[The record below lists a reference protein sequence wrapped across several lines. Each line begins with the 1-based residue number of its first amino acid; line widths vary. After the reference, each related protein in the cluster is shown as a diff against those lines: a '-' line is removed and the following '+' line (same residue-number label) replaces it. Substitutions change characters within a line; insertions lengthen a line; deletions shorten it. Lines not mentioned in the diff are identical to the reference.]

1 MVNTAQKHFTEEK
14 PHTKIKHKLFRATLD
29 TSMNIANGINYSKK
43 ETKPYIYID
52 LYAGAGKFK
61 DEHKGSPLL
70 ALELFE
76 KYKDKN
82 KRTFSA
88 INMIVAEKNE
98 KNIEELTKN
107 INNEKQVLLLD
118 DLSCTFCSGS
128 WETHA
133 ETLKNYIKSSQWGF
147 VFVDPFSL
155 ELNFDNLIE
164 LINQSPY
171 YKDILIL
178 INKSAQ
184 ERVLGKINEP
194 DISRLCNYFNISENN
209 LKRLFDFVKS
219 KGGSNET
226 VVQHLIKRSIS
237 KLDKDYVINAA
248 ITRTRNGKLEDSNRF
263 YLCLITSAIG
273 VANSFL
279 EKYAEE
285 LEDKTLKNNNMQL
298 NLLNTS
304 PITKY
309 VSLEEQ
315 IENIIKHGELT
326 LFELSKKLYNVFL
339 SWKDSDGNAIP
350 HRQALIAAI
359 NNLINNTKIIILNP
373 QKVNPG
379 CISSKTNKLLS
390 KALTTKDDARSVI
403 LGLYR

>member
-1 MVNTAQKHFTEEK
+1 MENKKNKDLTIEFLKARIKTEEDLDNLSN
-14 PHTKIKHKLFRATLD
+14 LF
-29 TSMNIANGINYSKK
+29 SMRGKSKEDKINYII
-43 ETKPYIYID
+43 E
-52 LYAGAGKFK
+52 
-61 DEHKGSPLL
+61 
-70 ALELFE
+70 
-76 KYKDKN
+76 N
-82 KRTFSA
+82 KIISA
-88 INMIVAEKNE
+88 
-98 KNIEELTKN
+98 T
-107 INNEKQVLLLD
+107 
-118 DLSCTFCSGS
+118 T
-128 WETHA
+128 
-133 ETLKNYIKSSQWGF
+133 
-147 VFVDPFSL
+147 
-155 ELNFDNLIE
+155 
-164 LINQSPY
+164 
-171 YKDILIL
+171 
-178 INKSAQ
+178 
-184 ERVLGKINEP
+184 
-194 DISRLCNYFNISENN
+194 

-298 NLLNTS
+298 NLLKTS

-315 IENIIKHGELT
+315 IVNIIKHENLT

-339 SWKDSDGNAIP
+339 SWKDSDGTEIP

-359 NNLINNTKIIILNP
+359 NNLINKTKIIILNP
-373 QKVNPG
+373 EKAKKG
-379 CISSKTNKLLS
+379 CISSKTNKLLT
-390 KALTTKDDARSVI
+390 KALTTKEDAKSVI
-403 LGLYR
+403 LSLYR

>member
-1 MVNTAQKHFTEEK
+1 MKKTAQEHFIEEK
-14 PHTKIKHKLFRATLD
+14 PHTKIKHKLFKATLE
-29 TSMNIANGINYSKK
+29 TSMGIANGINHAKK
-43 ETKPYIYID
+43 ENKSYIYID

-70 ALELFE
+70 AINSFE
-76 KYKDKN
+76 KYKDRT
-82 KRTFSA
+82 KRSFSN
-88 INMIVAEKNE
+88 IQMLVAEKNE

-107 INNEKQVLLLD
+107 INEEKQNLLLN
-118 DLSCTFCSGS
+118 DLSCTFCNGS
-128 WETHA
+128 WETHS
-133 ETLKNYIKSSQWGF
+133 EVLKKHIKSSQWGF
-147 VFVDPFSL
+147 IFVDPFSL
-155 ELNFDNLIE
+155 ELSFDNLIE
-164 LINQSPY
+164 LINESPY

-184 ERVLGKINEP
+184 ERVLGKIDEP
-194 DISRLCNYFNISENN
+194 DINKLCNYFNITENN

-226 VVQHLIKRSIS
+226 VIQRLIKKAIR

-298 NLLNTS
+298 SLLNTS
-304 PITKY
+304 PLTKY
-309 VSLEEQ
+309 ISLEEQ
-315 IENIIKHGELT
+315 IEKVIQRGDIT
-326 LFELSKKLYNVFL
+326 LFELTKQLYNVFL
-339 SWKDSDGNAIP
+339 SWKDSDGNEIP
-350 HRQALIAAI
+350 HRQALLTAI
-359 NNLINNTKIIILNP
+359 NNLIDSKKIMFLYSE
-373 QKVNPG
+373 KSSKR
-379 CISSKTNKLLS
+379 CISTKTNKLLS
-390 KALTTKDDARSVI
+390 HALNTKEDAKSVT
-403 LGLYR
+403 LGLNR

>member
-1 MVNTAQKHFTEEK
+1 MIEKAQKHFKEEK
-14 PHTKIKHKLFRATLD
+14 LHTKIKHKLFKATLD
-29 TSMNIANGINYSKK
+29 TSMGIANGINHSKK
-43 ETKPYIYID
+43 ENKSYIYID

-70 ALELFE
+70 AINSFE
-76 KYKDKN
+76 KYKDRT
-82 KRTFSA
+82 KRSFSN
-88 INMIVAEKNE
+88 IQMLVAENNE
-98 KNIEELTKN
+98 KNIEELSQN
-107 INNEKQVLLLD
+107 IKEEKQLLSLN
-118 DLSCTFCSGS
+118 DLSCIFCNGS
-128 WETHA
+128 WETHS
-133 ETLKNYIKSSQWGF
+133 EVLKKHIKSSQWGF
-147 VFVDPFSL
+147 IFVDPFSL

-164 LINQSPY
+164 LINESPY

-184 ERVLGKINEP
+184 ERVLGKIDEP
-194 DISRLCNYFNISENN
+194 DINKLCNYFNITENN

-226 VVQHLIKRSIS
+226 VIQRLIKRAIR

-298 NLLNTS
+298 SLLNTS
-304 PITKY
+304 PLTKY
-309 VSLEEQ
+309 ISLEEQ
-315 IENIIKHGELT
+315 IEKIIQRGDIT
-326 LFELSKKLYNVFL
+326 LFELSKQLYNVFL
-339 SWKDSDGNAIP
+339 SWKDSDGNEIP
-350 HRQALIAAI
+350 HRQALLTAI
-359 NNLINNTKIIILNP
+359 NNLMNSKKITILQP
-373 QKVNPG
+373 EKSRKG
-379 CISSKTNKLLS
+379 CINIKTNKLLS
-390 KALTTKDDARSVI
+390 QSLNTKEDAKSVT
-403 LGLYR
+403 LSLNR